1 MTEED
6 YGSFTEEDYEVEW
19 RHAHGYEVAFMGM
32 PLHQRT

>member
-19 RHAHGYEVAFMGM
+19 RHAHGYEVALM
-32 PLHQRT
+32 